1 MKGFWTCGPFKEAD
15 DRRELMKY
23 RIEQMEKF
31 LEILDNY
38 EDVEKKIQ
46 SGSIEDKY
54 LGLMMKGDIERD
66 LRTILGIKDGGEEED
81 SKVLGEAILESLT
94 RSTKE

>member
-1 MKGFWTCGPFKEAD
+1 MKGFWTCGPFKQAD

-31 LEILDNY
+31 MSILENLESI
-38 EDVEKKIQ
+38 EKQIA
-46 SGSIEDKY
+46 SGSIEEKY
-54 LGLMMKGDIERD
+54 LGLMMKGDVERD
-66 LRTILGIKDGGEEED
+66 LRTILGIADDGQEED

-94 RSTKE
+94 RSAKE